1 MYINLLLLIAATE
14 SDVIILAKRML
25 KHRELSSKVA
35 EITYPESSRCYD
47 LHPSTPAPNSV
58 LLTIMLLEN

>member
-14 SDVIILAKRML
+14 SDVIILAKRIL
-25 KHRELSSKVA
+25 KDRELSKVA